1 MDTLKMAMV
10 GGGTGAFIGKVHRAA
25 VQLVG
30 GVELVAGA
38 FSSRPDRS
46 REDGAR
52 LGLAPE
58 RSYASWRDMLDG
70 ERARPEGE
78 RVDFVSIC
86 TPPDLHF
93 EVAKACLDAGFH
105 VMCEK
110 PLTRTAAEA
119 EELCACARRAKRVF
133 GIMHPYVGYPLVK
146 LARDLVA
153 RGELGRVAK
162 AVVVYPQGSFRRIDW
177 TKPLTPRQQW
187 QRDPRRQ
194 GISCC
199 MGDIGV
205 HAANLLEY
213 VTGLKIRKLLSD
225 MSRFTGGA
233 LDDDGAAFLRL
244 EKGAH
249 GLLLASKVSTGEANP
264 LRIHVYGEKKSLF
277 WRQDEPD
284 LLTVSSPFAP
294 METWSRGSAYVAA
307 ASAAAARATRLP
319 AGHPEGFI
327 EAFANNY
334 RNFCDTIRAKRERR
348 KPTALELDFP
358 GIGEGVRG
366 MRFVEAMVA
375 SSRRGNV
382 WMPI

>member
-38 FSSRPDRS
+38 FSSRPERS

-52 LGLAPE
+52 LGLTPD
-58 RSYASWRDMLDG
+58 RSYASWREMLDC

-93 EVAKACLDAGFH
+93 EVSKACLDAGFH

-119 EELCACARRAKRVF
+119 EELCACARRSKRVF

-284 LLTVSSPFAP
+284 ALTVSSPFAP
-294 METWSRGSAYVAA
+294 METWNRGSAYVAA

-358 GIGEGVRG
+358 SVGEGVRG

-382 WMPI
+382 WMPV